1 VAEILLLSG
10 DRQRA
15 SDVRALLRQDG
26 HAVTVSR
33 DVAGWRD
40 SERQALP
47 ELIVAAVEEL
57 EEVRPASAHRPRG
70 FPAPLLVVQHAS
82 QPLRELQLEERL
94 VDRIQSPFTV
104 EELLARV
111 DALVRLRRAV
121 LRSGP
126 RAEMRRRS
134 FGSRLAALL
143 GARVPRLPKP
153 QGPYF
158 EIAARAAEWSDRRDT
173 FEPGHSERVCA
184 LSAMIAD
191 GLSVGDSD
199 AAVLLRAAVLHDV
212 GKIAMPV
219 ELLRQ
224 QGPLDP
230 EQLRLLRSHPER
242 GATLLRALD
251 KDDEVAETVLLHHER
266 ADGSGYYGKRL
277 EQTPR
282 NARILAVAETYD
294 AMTTSLVKERLPQE
308 HALAILRDRQEHYD
322 VDCVAA
328 LSDAVRPRPG
338 RIPVTRWP

>member
-1 VAEILLLSG
+1 MADILLLSG

-26 HAVTVSR
+26 HAVTISR
-33 DVAGWRD
+33 DVGAWRD
-40 SERQALP
+40 SERQAVP
-47 ELIVAAVEEL
+47 ELIVAAVDEL
-57 EEVRPASAHRPRG
+57 DEVRTHSAHRPRG

-82 QPLRELQLEERL
+82 QPLRELQFEDRL
-94 VDRIQSPFTV
+94 VDRIHSPFTV

-121 LRSGP
+121 LRTGP
-126 RAEMRRRS
+126 SAETRRRS
-134 FGSRLAALL
+134 WTTRVAALL

-158 EIAARAAEWSDRRDT
+158 EIASRAAEWSDRRDT

-191 GLSVGDSD
+191 GLGVGDSE
-199 AAVLLRAAVLHDV
+199 AAVLLRAAMLHDV

-230 EQLRLLRSHPER
+230 DQLRLLRSHPER

-251 KDDEVAETVLLHHER
+251 KDEQVAQTVLLHHER
-266 ADGSGYYGKRL
+266 ADGSGYYGRRR

-282 NARILAVAETYD
+282 AAQILAVAETYD
-294 AMTTSLVKERLPQE
+294 AMTTSLVKERLPQD

-322 VDCVAA
+322 GDCVAA
-328 LSDAVRPRPG
+328 LSEAVKPRSS

>member
-1 VAEILLLSG
+1 MADILLLSG

-26 HAVTVSR
+26 HAVTISR
-33 DVAGWRD
+33 DVGAWRD
-40 SERQALP
+40 SERQAVP
-47 ELIVAAVEEL
+47 ELIVAAVDEL
-57 EEVRPASAHRPRG
+57 DEVRTHSAHRPRG

-82 QPLRELQLEERL
+82 QPLRELQFEDRL
-94 VDRIQSPFTV
+94 VDRIHSPFTV

-121 LRSGP
+121 LRTGP
-126 RAEMRRRS
+126 PEVRRRS
-134 FGSRLAALL
+134 WTTRVAALL

-158 EIAARAAEWSDRRDT
+158 EIASRAAEWSDRRDT

-191 GLSVGDSD
+191 GLGVGDSE
-199 AAVLLRAAVLHDV
+199 AAVLLRAAMLHDV

-230 EQLRLLRSHPER
+230 DQLRLLRSHPER

-251 KDDEVAETVLLHHER
+251 RDEQVAQTVLLHHER
-266 ADGSGYYGKRL
+266 ADGSGYYGRRR

-282 NARILAVAETYD
+282 AAQILAVAETYD
-294 AMTTSLVKERLPQE
+294 AMTTSLVKERLPQD

-322 VDCVAA
+322 GDCVAA
-328 LSDAVRPRPG
+328 LSEAVKPRSS

>member
-1 VAEILLLSG
+1 MADILLLSG

-15 SDVRALLRQDG
+15 SDVRGLLRQDG
-26 HAVTVSR
+26 HTVTVSR
-33 DVAGWRD
+33 DVASWRE
-40 SERQALP
+40 SERQSLP

-57 EEVRPASAHRPRG
+57 DEVRTHSAHRPRG
-70 FPAPLLVVQHAS
+70 FPAPLLIVQHAS

-94 VDRIQSPFTV
+94 VDRVQSPFTV

-121 LRSGP
+121 LRAGP
-126 RAEMRRRS
+126 RPDGPRRS
-134 FGSRLAALL
+134 WTSRLAALL

-184 LSAMIAD
+184 LAAMIAD
-191 GLSVGDSD
+191 GLGVGDSE
-199 AAVLLRAAVLHDV
+199 AAVLLRAAMLHDV

-224 QGPLDP
+224 LAPLDAD
-230 EQLRLLRSHPER
+230 QLRLLRSHPER
-242 GATLLRALD
+242 GAQLLRALD
-251 KDDEVAETVLLHHER
+251 KDEEVAQTVLLHHER
-266 ADGSGYYGKRL
+266 SDGSGYYGRRR

-294 AMTTSLVKERLPQE
+294 AMTTSLVKERLPQD

-322 VDCVAA
+322 GDCVAA
-328 LSDAVRPRPG
+328 LSEAVRPRPG